1 MPFNV
6 LLLPLLGGYIFLTN
20 WNRTR
25 FNTKRYSGERLLF
38 HAAVAGVLLLAAS
51 FLIVRIFVTLRPELY
66 RGWRAAVPFPYTGTS
81 FGAFLIGSLLWLP
94 LNRLWFPMEK
104 ETRRAINEWNDY
116 LEVLLERALRET
128 RQVSVSTRSSK
139 VYIGF
144 VTSNFDPAYERK
156 FIRLLP
162 TSSGYRDSD
171 TQELVL
177 TTDYAK
183 VYQQIIQ
190 QNNAFLLGGVEDFQI
205 VIPVAEIASANLFDP
220 SAYQRFQEPGVPSE
234 SAA

>member
-25 FNTKRYSGERLLF
+25 FTTKRYSGERLIF
-38 HAAVAGVLLLAAS
+38 HAAVAGVLFLALS
-51 FLIVRIFVTLRPELY
+51 FVAVRGVIAFHPETY
-66 RGWRAAVPFPYTGTS
+66 KGWRAAVPFPWTGTS
-81 FGAFLIGSLLWLP
+81 FGAFLIGSLLWIP
-94 LNRLWFPMEK
+94 LNRWWYPLER
-104 ETRRAINEWNDY
+104 ETRRAINAWNDY

-128 RQVSVSTRSSK
+128 KQVSVSVKSRK
-139 VYIGF
+139 VYVGF

-156 FIRLLP
+156 FIRILP
-162 TSSGYRDSD
+162 TSSGYRDEN

-190 QNNAFLLGGVEDFQI
+190 EDNAFLLGGVEDFLI
-205 VIPVAEIASANLFDP
+205 VIPVAEISSANLFDP
-220 SAYQRFQEPGVPSE
+220 AAYQKFQQLSPKKLP
-234 SAA
+234 